1 MIHLVALIDSFKKR
15 NVSFKSLCDGAIDTT
30 TASGDLIFNIF
41 SSLAQFE
48 RRLIQERTKAGLK
61 AARARG
67 VKGGRKKILKTDPK
81 VLTAKKMHQD
91 HTMSINEIC
100 KILTISRA
108 TFYRYIGISD
118 DRNSLA

>member
-1 MIHLVALIDSFKKR
+1 VLI
-15 NVSFKSLCDGAIDTT
+15 
-30 TASGDLIFNIF
+30 
-41 SSLAQFE
+41 
-48 RRLIQERTKAGLK
+48 
-61 AARARG
+61 
-67 VKGGRKKILKTDPK
+67 TDPK

-108 TFYRYIGISD
+108 TFYRYIAISD